1 VGAGYRSILYVT
13 AHAVLHTSDEILAV
27 SNLDLAKRVIYLT
40 GSGSIDEGG
49 DSVEN
54 PENSTSHH
62 SDEFTSPNSKQPQG
76 FSGKGKDAD
85 FGSMSQSTKFEQR
98 MQLEDQQS
106 EAEVTENKAVRQCAV
121 LGKEVSQLRQQ
132 IAHLQTEHEEAL
144 RRAGS
149 GKAELEALNTALKN
163 DMAKITT
170 KVRPVTRIASRV
182 SCARFGFIIHHVLDE
197 DVIIILRLVGRSARL
212 RVALHPNPY
221 SAFLISCAC

>member
-1 VGAGYRSILYVT
+1 LYT
-13 AHAVLHTSDEILAV
+13 SHELLPLSVLCYLIV
-27 SNLDLAKRVIYLT
+27 RVIYPT

-49 DSVEN
+49 DSTEN
-54 PENSTSHH
+54 PEHSTSHH
-62 SDEFTSPNSKQPQG
+62 SDELVTPTTKQPQG

-106 EAEVTENKAVRQCAV
+106 EAEVTDNKAVRHCAV

-132 IAHLQTEHEEAL
+132 IAHMQTEHEEAL

-149 GKAELEALNTALKN
+149 GKAELEALNASLKN

-170 KVRPVTRIASRV
+170 KVRFRDTYCFTVQF
-182 SCARFGFIIHHVLDE
+182 CARFGCVIHHALDE
-197 DVIIILRLVGRSARL
+197 DVIVIFVCWAWRS
-212 RVALHPNPY
+212 VAY
-221 SAFLISCAC
+221 STALNT

>member
-1 VGAGYRSILYVT
+1 VRWCRSLFCLGAGYRSILYVT

-27 SNLDLAKRVIYLT
+27 SNLDLANRVIYLT

-49 DSVEN
+49 DSIEN
-54 PENSTSHH
+54 PEHSTSHH
-62 SDEFTSPNSKQPQG
+62 SDELTSPNTKQPQG

-85 FGSMSQSTKFEQR
+85 FGNMSQSTKFEQR
-98 MQLEDQQS
+98 MQMEDQEN

-132 IAHLQTEHEEAL
+132 IAHMQTEHEEAL

-149 GKAELEALNTALKN
+149 GKAELEALNASLKN

-170 KVRPVTRIASRV
+170 KVRSRDKHCFTV
-182 SCARFGFIIHHVLDE
+182 H
-197 DVIIILRLVGRSARL
+197 LRNVWLHYPSRL
-212 RVALHPNPY
+212 R
-221 SAFLISCAC
+221 